1 MRYREFFK
9 WTQITMLRHKDQ
21 WYDYKMIGL
30 LLLVWKNL
38 SVPGVN
44 DALQRHHCAEDN
56 VVEHED
62 KPWLMIL
69 SHSHWMFPQPFGGDG
84 LQNRMQVKN
93 NICIHMLQWHALFQ
107 SISLSILKRFRSW
120 SSQKQSQNCI
130 VHWCQRRETPKQ
142 PHWGSH
148 LQSWELHK
156 ASGSR
161 AW

>member
-1 MRYREFFK
+1 
-9 WTQITMLRHKDQ
+9 MLRHKDQ
-21 WYDYKMIGL
+21 WYDYKMVGL

-84 LQNRMQVKN
+84 LQNRMEVTKTTN
-93 NICIHMLQWHALFQ
+93 MLQWHALFQ
-107 SISLSILKRFRSW
+107 SISLRS
-120 SSQKQSQNCI
+120 
-130 VHWCQRRETPKQ
+130 
-142 PHWGSH
+142 
-148 LQSWELHK
+148 
-156 ASGSR
+156 
-161 AW
+161 